1 MPNEKEALAL
11 YNLGSYI
18 TLTLPHRATKGESGD
33 RPLTARAIV
42 HDKAN

>member
-11 YNLGSYI
+11 YNLGSR

-33 RPLTARAIV
+33 RPQTARAIV